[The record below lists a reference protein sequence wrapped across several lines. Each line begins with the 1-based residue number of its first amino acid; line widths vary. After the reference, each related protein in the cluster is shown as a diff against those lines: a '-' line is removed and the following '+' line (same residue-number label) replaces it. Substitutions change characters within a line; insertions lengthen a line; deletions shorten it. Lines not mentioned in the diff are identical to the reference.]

1 MKKTFLATAIATAV
15 TVGTMGSAFAA
26 SNPFSDVPADHW
38 AYDAVQQL
46 ASDGVIEGYGDAT
59 FRGQQS
65 ITRYEMAQMVA
76 KAMAKGSE
84 TSAANKAIIDKLAA
98 EFSDELKN
106 LGVRVASLEN
116 KVDNVKWTG
125 SLAYEYAS
133 ERPAA
138 NEAGIKKQNSNKIIL
153 TLSPSM
159 QINDNWT
166 GHANIEHSMSAN
178 AGMSS
183 SVGDASE
190 TYSENYTKV
199 DAAYVE
205 GAFSNFN
212 VKLGRFDYVTEN
224 DGGLV
229 MDSNVTGAQVA
240 FGNALKA
247 TVTLGRHSDS
257 PDKQWLTDDSKKY
270 GGSTQSYAGL
280 ELNYVKDK
288 FNIGAAYHYF
298 GMKDFATAGLDDENV
313 ENIFGVKNSNGRPYG
328 ANSLGIWSLGFGYQ
342 LGSDFKFSAAYAKNP
357 KGDFSSKLK
366 KSYNIQL
373 DYKGADPE
381 VKGSYGLYVAYRQ
394 TTKAS
399 AFETTYDTAFDNSNQ
414 KGWEIGADYAPFKNV
429 VASIKYFKGKQL
441 LTENTDIKS
450 SKIFGKIE
458 FSF

>member
-59 FRGQQS
+59 FRGQQN
-65 ITRYEMAQMVA
+65 ITRYEMAQMIA
-76 KAMAKGSE
+76 KAMAKAD
-84 TSAANKAIIDKLAA
+84 TSAADKALIDKLAA

-106 LGVRVASLEN
+106 LGVRVSNLES
-116 KVDNVKWTG
+116 KVDNVKWEG

-133 ERPAA
+133 ERPAS
-138 NEAGIKKQNSNKIIL
+138 NDRDITKQNSNKLIL

-190 TYSENYTKV
+190 TYGENYTKV

-205 GAFSNFN
+205 GEFSNFN
-212 VKLGRFDYVTEN
+212 VKLGRFDYATEN

-229 MDSNVTGAQVA
+229 LDSNVTGAQVT
-240 FGNALKA
+240 FGKDLKA
-247 TVTLGRHSDS
+247 TVTLGRHSDD
-257 PDKQWLTDDSKKY
+257 PDHEWLFNKEY

-280 ELNYVKDK
+280 ELNYAKGK
-288 FNIGAAYHYF
+288 FNAGAAYHYF
-298 GMKDFATAGLDDENV
+298 GMKDFETFDFGV
-313 ENIFGVKNSNGRPYG
+313 ENSDGRSYG
-328 ANSLGIWSLGFGYQ
+328 AKSLGIWSLGFGYQ

-357 KGDFSSKLK
+357 KGNLSSKLK

-373 DYKGADPE
+373 DYKGVDPE
-381 VKGSYGLYVAYRQ
+381 VKGSYGIYVAYRQ

-399 AFETTYDTAFDNSNQ
+399 AFEPTYDTAFDNVNQ
-414 KGWEIGADYAPFKNV
+414 KGWEIGAEYAPFKNV
-429 VASIKYFKGKQL
+429 VAAIKYFKGKQL
-441 LTENTDIKS
+441 VTENSDFKS
-450 SKIFGKIE
+450 SKLFGSLT